1 MVIRIIRSSSVFC
14 LLFPASP
21 VVYVLNK
28 AVRLFPFLQFQ
39 ISSEAAEPLF
49 SDKIPPEPCAIETWN
64 IISFPKLMTSNYLVV
79 ILI

>member
-1 MVIRIIRSSSVFC
+1 MVIRIIQRSSVFC

-21 VVYVLNK
+21 VVYVLDK
-28 AVRLFPFLQFQ
+28 AVHLFPFLQFQ

-64 IISFPKLMTSNYLVV
+64 IISLPKLMTSN
-79 ILI
+79 